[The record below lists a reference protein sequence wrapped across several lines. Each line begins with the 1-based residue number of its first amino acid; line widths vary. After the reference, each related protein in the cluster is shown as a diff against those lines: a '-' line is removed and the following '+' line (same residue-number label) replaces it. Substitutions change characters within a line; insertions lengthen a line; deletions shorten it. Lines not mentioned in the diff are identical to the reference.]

1 MSIKSEIYLEVA
13 RRANQVPS
21 HLTNQLSIEYYEL
34 YAQEKQRENK
44 ENVTTFTL
52 DDIRIAARAV
62 AGFPCNKVEA
72 IKEVREKT
80 NCGLKDA
87 KDLVEAVRGGE
98 KKEEC
103 RWVSPGRVE

>member
-1 MSIKSEIYLEVA
+1 MSTKSEIYLEVA

-62 AGFPCNKVEA
+62 LRFPYEKIPA

-80 NCGLKDA
+80 NYGLKEA
-87 KDLVEAVRGGE
+87 KDLVEAVRGE

-103 RWVSPGRVE
+103 GWVFPGRVE